1 MVTAAVYWGLY
12 SERKQAILAL
22 QHRAGVRFYLTV
34 IFIQNLVFLRN
45 SRCLLLVTPKGY
57 LYPEVT
63 DIICR
68 VPSVS
73 FLL

>member
-12 SERKQAILAL
+12 RKPTQTNFTL

-45 SRCLLLVTPKGY
+45 SRCLLLVTPKGC

-63 DIICR
+63 DTICR
-68 VPSVS
+68 VPSVP